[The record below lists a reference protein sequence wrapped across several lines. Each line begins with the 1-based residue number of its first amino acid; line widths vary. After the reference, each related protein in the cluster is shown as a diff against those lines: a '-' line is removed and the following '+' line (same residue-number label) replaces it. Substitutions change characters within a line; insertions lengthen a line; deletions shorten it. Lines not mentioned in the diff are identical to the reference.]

1 MNAIEGF
8 SLDGSSTH
16 PGHDA
21 QARSPWWARLRGPRL
36 SHSPSTSPQSSSMR
50 TSPLSQTGALVTG
63 LLVLDRHGHLIEPGV
78 LRGEHW
84 NDLFGAG
91 TWPAA
96 LSETINHP
104 SFFSDSAQSD
114 RKSKAS
120 ERRTN
125 TESSSNSDLHTALVD
140 REQWMDLAPEVR
152 RCLRIRLFARGEHYV
167 AWIDDVT
174 ERKQVER
181 RLRYAAEHDAL
192 SGLLNQRG
200 FHQRLQEKIA
210 QADPRSIFLIYMDLD
225 EFKQINDFFG
235 HSAGDQLL
243 RQIALRIRHHI
254 RSDDVAARIGGDEFA
269 LLMTDR
275 DAARVLSV
283 VQRLSDALGERPYP
297 WQGHLFSVGVSVGV
311 IRLDR
316 QISPADALAAA
327 DAACQLAKRAPVD
340 SSVSLTDTRDL
351 LAGHFREMA
360 MAVRWRGQPFEQD
373 LSCDMQAIVALDRG
387 HEPIGF
393 ECLLRMHDQDGHRR
407 LPDQFLPIARRH
419 GLIARFDRWMLES
432 TLVWLDKH
440 LRNLSGFGFCSINL
454 SGASLNDQH
463 FMDRVCDL
471 GEQYPDAV
479 RRLCFEIGDAADSA
493 RRGLPRHFVEECKR
507 QGIRIALDYYG
518 APRRALP
525 NLLDLP
531 VDFVKLSAHLTASAM
546 TDSRK
551 LRLLEALG
559 RMADSL
565 GIRCVACGID
575 DDRLPEQ
582 LAQIGIPY
590 AQGFALAL
598 PRPRETLL
606 QARPDALTAA

>member
-8 SLDGSSTH
+8 SFDGSDSQ
-16 PGHDA
+16 PGHDG
-21 QARSPWWARLRGPRL
+21 QVRSPWWARLRGPRL
-36 SHSPSTSPQSSSMR
+36 SHSPSTSLQSSGIRS
-50 TSPLSQTGALVTG
+50 SQFSQTGALVTG
-63 LLVLDRHGHLIEPGV
+63 LLVLDRHGHLLEPGV

-96 LSETINHP
+96 LSETVGQH
-104 SFFSDSAQSD
+104 SFFNDSARPDWKSD
-114 RKSKAS
+114 GH
-120 ERRTN
+120 ERRT
-125 TESSSNSDLHTALVD
+125 SADSASNSDVQTALVD
-140 REQWMDLAPEVR
+140 REQWVDLAPEVR

-210 QADPRSIFLIYMDLD
+210 QADLRSIFLIYMDLD

-254 RSDDVAARIGGDEFA
+254 RSDDIAARIGGDEFA

-283 VQRLSDALGERPYP
+283 VQRLSDALRERPYP
-297 WQGHLFSVGVSVGV
+297 WQGHLFNVGVSVGV

-340 SSVSLTDTRDL
+340 RSVSLTDSRDV
-351 LAGHFREMA
+351 LAGQVREMA
-360 MAVRWRGQPFEQD
+360 MAVRWRGQPFERD
-373 LSCDMQAIVALDRG
+373 LSCDMQAIVALDRRD
-387 HEPIGF
+387 EPVGF
-393 ECLLRMHDQDGHRR
+393 ECLLRMHDQDGTRR

-440 LRNLSGFGFCSINL
+440 LQSLPGLGFCSINL

-471 GEQYPDAV
+471 AKQYPDAV

-493 RRGLPRHFVEECKR
+493 RRGLPRHFVEQCR
-507 QGIRIALDYYG
+507 GQGIRLALDDYG
-518 APRRALP
+518 APRRVLP

-531 VDFVKLSAHLTASAM
+531 VDFVKLSAHLTASAVA
-546 TDSRK
+546 DSRK

-582 LAQIGIPY
+582 LARIGIHY

-606 QARPDALTAA
+606 HARPDALTGT